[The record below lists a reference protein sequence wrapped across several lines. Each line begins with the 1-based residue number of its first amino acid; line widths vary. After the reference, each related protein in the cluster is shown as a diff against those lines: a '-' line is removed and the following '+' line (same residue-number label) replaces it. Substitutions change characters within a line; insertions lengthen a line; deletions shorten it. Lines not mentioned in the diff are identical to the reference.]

1 MIFIWIVFFT
11 HHRVHIKHALHKSAR
26 SLKKRLNIQYISQ
39 SRGDKLSWFF
49 QHGPLLFREKE
60 QDKIQSEKKS
70 KRTRTSLLYSV
81 VRAQNSVSRPSS
93 APLLIWC
100 HFDLFRYPELSSL
113 PAICLIAY
121 LKMAKYFLRPNW
133 GNNYY
138 LGILFVI
145 KCCHFFLHWANG
157 QDRCLKVDTLKQTS
171 PVWRACKQRNALIF
185 F

>member
-11 HHRVHIKHALHKSAR
+11 HHRVHIKHALHKSASSWR
-26 SLKKRLNIQYISQ
+26 NAWIFNIYHRATVTSCPGTVHCCLERKRKNRTKYSQ
-39 SRGDKLSWFF
+39 R
-49 QHGPLLFREKE
+49 
-60 QDKIQSEKKS
+60 
-70 KRTRTSLLYSV
+70 KRAKGQESLLHSV
-81 VRAQNSVSRPSS
+81 VRAKNSVSRPSS

-100 HFDLFRYPELSSL
+100 HFDLFRYPELASL

-121 LKMAKYFLRPNW
+121 LKMAKYFFLRPNW

-138 LGILFVI
+138 LGLLFVI
-145 KCCHFFLHWANG
+145 KCCHFFLRWANG
-157 QDRCLKVDTLKQTS
+157 QARRLKVDALKQTS